1 MATIEKRKTGYRAK
15 VYVGR
20 VNGKAKFESI
30 SAPTRREVAQQAQA
44 REAELSGKSLPSK
57 TLSEAFTKYAD
68 TISPEHRGERW
79 ELLRLKALARFDMAS
94 KQVAKIGA
102 DDIIAWRDARLK
114 SVSKATVL
122 REMNLLRSVFEACRK
137 EWRWIRENPMKDV
150 TRPRQPPSRKRRVSQ
165 DEIDALVSLSG
176 LKDVPQSQ
184 TQMAVMAFLF
194 AIETAMRSGEI
205 LGLTWADVHPRHVV
219 LPKTKNGDSREVPLS
234 PKARVLL
241 AALRGFEKPFDIANG
256 TRDALFRK
264 LVKQA
269 GIDNLVFHDSRAQA
283 IYQLSKKLGIMDLAR
298 VIGHRD
304 LKSLMIY
311 YNESADALADRL

>member
-102 DDIIAWRDARLK
+102 DDIIAWRDSRLK

-234 PKARVLL
+234 PKARLLL
-241 AALRGFEKPFDIANG
+241 AALRCFEKPFDIANG

>member
-20 VNGKAKFESI
+20 INGKAKFESI
-30 SAPTRREVAQQAQA
+30 SAPTRREVAQLAQA

-57 TLSEAFTKYAD
+57 TLSEAFAKYAD

-79 ELLRLKALARFDMAS
+79 ELLRLKALSRFEMAG
-94 KQVAKIGA
+94 KQVAKITA

-176 LKDVPQSQ
+176 LKDVPQTQ

-205 LGLTWADVHPRHVV
+205 LGLSWPDIHPRHVV

-234 PKARVLL
+234 PKAREILS
-241 AALRGFEKPFDIANG
+241 ALRGNEKPFDIANG

-264 LVKQA
+264 LVVRA
-269 GIDNLVFHDSRAQA
+269 GIPNLRFHDARSEA
-283 IYQLSKKLGIMDLAR
+283 IYRLSKKLDILDLAR
-298 VIGHRD
+298 TVGHRD

-311 YNESADALADRL
+311 YRSSADELADRL

>member
-20 VNGKAKFESI
+20 INGKAKFESI

-57 TLSEAFTKYAD
+57 TLSEAFAKYAD

-102 DDIIAWRDARLK
+102 EDIIAWRDARLK

-176 LKDVPQSQ
+176 LKDVPQTQ

-234 PKARVLL
+234 PKARMLL

-269 GIDNLVFHDSRAQA
+269 GIPNLVFHDSRAQA

>member
-20 VNGKAKFESI
+20 INGKAKFESI

-102 DDIIAWRDARLK
+102 EDIIAWRDARLK

-176 LKDVPQSQ
+176 LKEVPQTQ

-234 PKARVLL
+234 PKARLLL

-269 GIDNLVFHDSRAQA
+269 GIVNLRYHDSRSEA
-283 IYQLSKKLGIMDLAR
+283 IYRLSKKLGIMDLAR

>member
-1 MATIEKRKTGYRAK
+1 MATIRKRGKKYR
-15 VYVGR
+15 VELYR
-20 VNGKAKFESI
+20 NGKRESATFATKAEA
-30 SAPTRREVAQQAQA
+30 STWALSRD
-44 REAELSGKSLPSK
+44 AELSGKSLPSK
-57 TLSEAFTKYAD
+57 TLSEAFAKYAD

-79 ELLRLKALARFDMAS
+79 ELLRLKALSRFEMAG

-176 LKDVPQSQ
+176 LKDVPQTQ

-205 LGLTWADVHPRHVV
+205 LGLSWADVHPRHVV

-234 PKARVLL
+234 PRAREIL
-241 AALRGFEKPFDIANG
+241 AALRGNEKPFDIANG

-269 GIDNLVFHDSRAQA
+269 GIVNLHFHDARSEA
-283 IYQLSKKLGIMDLAR
+283 IYRLSKKLGIMDLAR

-311 YNESADALADRL
+311 YNESADALADRLG

>member
-1 MATIEKRKTGYRAK
+1 MATIRKRGKKYR
-15 VYVGR
+15 VELYR
-20 VNGKAKFESI
+20 NGKRESATFATK
-30 SAPTRREVAQQAQA
+30 SEASSWALSRD
-44 REAELSGKSLPSK
+44 AELSGKSLPSK
-57 TLSEAFTKYAD
+57 TLSEAFAKYAD

-102 DDIIAWRDARLK
+102 EDIIAWRDARLK

-176 LKDVPQSQ
+176 LKEVPQTQ

-234 PKARVLL
+234 PKARLLL

-269 GIDNLVFHDSRAQA
+269 GIVNLHFHDARSEA
-283 IYQLSKKLGIMDLAR
+283 IYRLSKKLGIMDLAR

>member
-20 VNGKAKFESI
+20 INGKAKFESI

-79 ELLRLKALARFDMAS
+79 ELLRLKALSRFEMAG
-94 KQVAKIGA
+94 KQVSKIGA

-114 SVSKATVL
+114 YVSKATVL
-122 REMNLLRSVFEACRK
+122 REMNLLRSVFTVCIR

-150 TRPRQPPSRKRRVSQ
+150 TRPRQPPSRKRRVTQ

-176 LKDVPQSQ
+176 LKEIPQTQ
-184 TQMAVMAFLF
+184 TQMAVLAFLF

-205 LGLTWADVHPRHVV
+205 LGLSWADVHPRHVV

-234 PKARVLL
+234 PRAREIL
-241 AALRGFEKPFDIANG
+241 AALRGNEKPFDIANG

-264 LVKQA
+264 LVVRA
-269 GIDNLVFHDSRAQA
+269 GIPNLRFHDARSEA
-283 IYQLSKKLGIMDLAR
+283 IYRLSKKLDILDLAR
-298 VIGHRD
+298 TVGHRD

-311 YNESADALADRL
+311 YRSSADELADRL

>member
-20 VNGKAKFESI
+20 INGKAKFESI
-30 SAPTRREVAQQAQA
+30 SAPTRREVAQLAQA

-79 ELLRLKALARFDMAS
+79 ELLRLKALSRFDMAG

-122 REMNLLRSVFEACRK
+122 REMNLLRSVFEACRR
-137 EWRWIRENPMKDV
+137 EWRWVRLNPMADV
-150 TRPRQPPSRKRRVSQ
+150 TRPRQPPSRKRRVTQ
-165 DEIDALVSLSG
+165 DEIDTLVALSG
-176 LKDVPQSQ
+176 LKDVPQTQ

-205 LGLTWADVHPRHVV
+205 LGLSWADVHPRHVV

-234 PKARVLL
+234 PKAREML
-241 AALRGFEKPFDIANG
+241 AALRGNEKPFDIANG

-269 GIDNLVFHDSRAQA
+269 GIVNLHFHDARSEA
-283 IYQLSKKLGIMDLAR
+283 IYRLSKKLGIMDLAR

>member
-20 VNGKAKFESI
+20 INGKAKFESI
-30 SAPTRREVAQQAQA
+30 SAPTRREVAQLAQA

-57 TLSEAFTKYAD
+57 TLSEAFAKYAD

-79 ELLRLKALARFDMAS
+79 ELLRLKALARFDMAG

-176 LKDVPQSQ
+176 LKEIPQTQ
-184 TQMAVMAFLF
+184 TQMAVLAFLF

-205 LGLTWADVHPRHVV
+205 LGLSWADVHPRHVV

-234 PKARVLL
+234 PRAREILS
-241 AALRGFEKPFDIANG
+241 ALRGNEKPFDIANG

-269 GIDNLVFHDSRAQA
+269 GIKNLTFHDSRAEA
-283 IYQLSKKLGIMDLAR
+283 IYRLSKKLGIMDLAR

>member
-102 DDIIAWRDARLK
+102 DDIIAWRDSRLK
-114 SVSKATVL
+114 SVS
-122 REMNLLRSVFEACRK
+122 
-137 EWRWIRENPMKDV
+137 
-150 TRPRQPPSRKRRVSQ
+150 
-165 DEIDALVSLSG
+165 
-176 LKDVPQSQ
+176 
-184 TQMAVMAFLF
+184 
-194 AIETAMRSGEI
+194 
-205 LGLTWADVHPRHVV
+205 
-219 LPKTKNGDSREVPLS
+219 
-234 PKARVLL
+234 
-241 AALRGFEKPFDIANG
+241 
-256 TRDALFRK
+256 
-264 LVKQA
+264 
-269 GIDNLVFHDSRAQA
+269 
-283 IYQLSKKLGIMDLAR
+283 
-298 VIGHRD
+298 
-304 LKSLMIY
+304 
-311 YNESADALADRL
+311 

>member
-269 GIDNLVFHDSRAQA
+269 GIENLVFHDSRAQA

>member
-1 MATIEKRKTGYRAK
+1 MATIRKRGKKYR
-15 VYVGR
+15 VELYR
-20 VNGKAKFESI
+20 NGKRESATFATKAEA
-30 SAPTRREVAQQAQA
+30 STWALSRD
-44 REAELSGKSLPSK
+44 AELSGKSLPNK

-68 TISPEHRGERW
+68 AISPEHRGERW
-79 ELLRLKALARFDMAS
+79 ELLRLKALSRFDMAG

-102 DDIIAWRDARLK
+102 DDIIDWRDARLK

-176 LKDVPQSQ
+176 LKEIPQTQ
-184 TQMAVMAFLF
+184 TQMAVLAFLF

-205 LGLTWADVHPRHVV
+205 LGLSWADVHPRHVV

-234 PKARVLL
+234 PKARSIID
-241 AALRGFEKPFDIANG
+241 ALRGNEKPFDIANG

-269 GIDNLVFHDSRAQA
+269 GIANLTFHDSRAEA
-283 IYQLSKKLGIMDLAR
+283 IYRLSKKLGIMDLAR

>member
-20 VNGKAKFESI
+20 INGKAKFESI

-102 DDIIAWRDARLK
+102 EDIIAWRDARLK

-176 LKDVPQSQ
+176 LKEVPQTQ

-234 PKARVLL
+234 PKARLLL
-241 AALRGFEKPFDIANG
+241 AALRCFEKPFDIANG

-269 GIDNLVFHDSRAQA
+269 GIENLHFHDARAEA

>member
-1 MATIEKRKTGYRAK
+1 MAG
-15 VYVGR
+15 
-20 VNGKAKFESI
+20 
-30 SAPTRREVAQQAQA
+30 
-44 REAELSGKSLPSK
+44 
-57 TLSEAFTKYAD
+57 
-68 TISPEHRGERW
+68 
-79 ELLRLKALARFDMAS
+79 

-176 LKDVPQSQ
+176 LKDVPQTQ

-205 LGLTWADVHPRHVV
+205 LGLSWADVHPRHVV

-234 PKARVLL
+234 PRAREIL
-241 AALRGFEKPFDIANG
+241 AALRGNEKPFDIANG

-269 GIDNLVFHDSRAQA
+269 GIVNLHFHDARSEA
-283 IYQLSKKLGIMDLAR
+283 IYRLSKKLGIMDLAR

-311 YNESADALADRL
+311 YNESADALADRLG

>member
-102 DDIIAWRDARLK
+102 DDIIAWRDSRLK

-269 GIDNLVFHDSRAQA
+269 GIENLVFHDSRAQA

>member
-102 DDIIAWRDARLK
+102 DDIIAWRDSRLK

-311 YNESADALADRL
+311 YKESADSLSDRL

>member
-20 VNGKAKFESI
+20 INGKAKFESI

-57 TLSEAFTKYAD
+57 TLSEAFAKYAD

-102 DDIIAWRDARLK
+102 EDIIAWRDARLK

-176 LKDVPQSQ
+176 LKEVPQTQ

-205 LGLTWADVHPRHVV
+205 LGLTWDCVHPRHVV

-234 PKARVLL
+234 PKARLLL

-269 GIDNLVFHDSRAQA
+269 GIVNLHFHDARSEA
-283 IYQLSKKLGIMDLAR
+283 IYRLSKKLGIMDLAR

>member
-1 MATIEKRKTGYRAK
+1 MATIRKRGKKYR
-15 VYVGR
+15 VELYR
-20 VNGKAKFESI
+20 NGKRESATFATKAEA
-30 SAPTRREVAQQAQA
+30 STWALSRD
-44 REAELSGKSLPSK
+44 AELSGKSLPSK
-57 TLSEAFTKYAD
+57 TLSEAFAKYAD

-79 ELLRLKALARFDMAS
+79 ELLRLKALARFDMAG

-122 REMNLLRSVFEACRK
+122 REMNLLRSVFTVCIR

-176 LKDVPQSQ
+176 LKDVPQTQ
-184 TQMAVMAFLF
+184 TQMAVLAFLF

-205 LGLTWADVHPRHVV
+205 LGLSWADVHPRHVV

-234 PKARVLL
+234 PKAREILS
-241 AALRGFEKPFDIANG
+241 ALRGNEKPFDIANG

-269 GIDNLVFHDSRAQA
+269 GIVNLHFHDARAEA
-283 IYQLSKKLGIMDLAR
+283 IYRLSKELDVMTLAR
-298 VIGHRD
+298 AVGHRD
-304 LKSLMIY
+304 LKSLMLY
-311 YNESADALADRL
+311 YNESGDEMGARLG

>member
-20 VNGKAKFESI
+20 INGKAKFESI

-79 ELLRLKALARFDMAS
+79 ELLRLKALARFEMAG

-137 EWRWIRENPMKDV
+137 EWRWVRENPMKDV

-176 LKDVPQSQ
+176 LKEIPQTQ

-194 AIETAMRSGEI
+194 AIETAMRSSEI
-205 LGLTWADVHPRHVV
+205 LGLSWECCHARHVV
-219 LPKTKNGDSREVPLS
+219 LPNTKNGDSREVPLS
-234 PKARVLL
+234 PKARSIID
-241 AALRGFEKPFDIANG
+241 ALRGNEKPFDIANG

-269 GIDNLVFHDSRAQA
+269 GIKNLTFHDSRAEA
-283 IYQLSKKLGIMDLAR
+283 IYRLSKKLGIMDLAR

>member
-20 VNGKAKFESI
+20 INGKAKFESI

-102 DDIIAWRDARLK
+102 EDIIAWRDARLK

-176 LKDVPQSQ
+176 LKEVPQTQ

-205 LGLTWADVHPRHVV
+205 LGLTWSDVHPRHVV

-234 PKARVLL
+234 PKARLLL
-241 AALRGFEKPFDIANG
+241 AALRCFEKPFDIANG

-269 GIDNLVFHDSRAQA
+269 GIPNLVFHDSRAQA